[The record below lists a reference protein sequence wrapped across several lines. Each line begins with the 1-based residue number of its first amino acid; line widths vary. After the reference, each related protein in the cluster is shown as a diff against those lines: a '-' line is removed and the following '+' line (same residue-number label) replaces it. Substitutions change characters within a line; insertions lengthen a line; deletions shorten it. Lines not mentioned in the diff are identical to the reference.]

1 MFRMLTVAILVL
13 AAMPAL
19 AQSEGPKG
27 EGPKGEGAGDERR
40 YQFNPVDGGTLRLDT
55 RSGQVS
61 LCSRRASGWAC
72 ALVAD
77 DRNALEQEIARLQA
91 DNGRLQSENGR
102 LKQSLLDRGAPL
114 PEGATPPSAPGGEA
128 APAPRRDEIDRVM
141 SALERVWRRLVD
153 MIGSLQKDM
162 GKS

>member
-1 MFRMLTVAILVL
+1 MIRMLTVATLVL
-13 AAMPAL
+13 ASMPAL
-19 AQSEGPKG
+19 AQSEVPKG
-27 EGPKGEGAGDERR
+27 DGAGDERR
-40 YQFNPVDGGTLRLDT
+40 YQFNPVEGGTLRLDT

-61 LCSRRASGWAC
+61 LCSRRAGGWVC

-77 DRNALEQEIARLQA
+77 DRNAFEQEIARLQA

-114 PEGATPPSAPGGEA
+114 PDGAAPPAERGEA
-128 APAPRRDEIDRVM
+128 TPAPRRDEIDRVM
-141 SALERVWRRLVD
+141 SALERAWRRLVD
-153 MIGSLQKDM
+153 MIGNLQKDM

>member
-1 MFRMLTVAILVL
+1 MIRMLTVATLVL
-13 AAMPAL
+13 ASMPAL
-19 AQSEGPKG
+19 AQS

-40 YQFNPVDGGTLRLDT
+40 YQFNPVEGGTLRLDT

-61 LCSRRASGWAC
+61 LCSRRATGWVC

-114 PEGATPPSAPGGEA
+114 PDGATPPPAERGDA
-128 APAPRRDEIDRVM
+128 VPAPRRDEIDRVM

-153 MIGSLQKDM
+153 MIGNLQKDM